1 MGKRVLITGGAG
13 FIGSNLARDL
23 ISKGCYV
30 ICLDNMSTG
39 RMENIEDLLDNDS
52 FAFIRHDVRKPF
64 RVSADEIYHL
74 ACPASP
80 AEYQKKPVDTLKT
93 CFLGSLNA
101 LDLAYK
107 TGVRVLLAGT
117 SETYGDPLVHPQ
129 PEDYRGNTSSTGPRA
144 CYDEGKRASE
154 ALFFDHGR
162 QYGTDICVVRIFNTY
177 GPNMSPNDGRVIP
190 NFVSQALSGDD
201 ITVYGNGTQTR
212 SFCYITDLL
221 AGLEAAMA
229 RKDFRGPV
237 NLGNPAEM
245 TVKHLAELVIQLT
258 GSSSKIVYRNLPADD
273 PSRRRPDISLAER
286 ELGWTPVVGAGDGL
300 GMTIDYYRK
309 QIQNDQQ

>member
-1 MGKRVLITGGAG
+1 MIKT
-13 FIGSNLARDL
+13 S
-23 ISKGCYV
+23 V
-30 ICLDNMSTG
+30 IIPVYNT
-39 RMENIEDLLDNDS
+39 
-52 FAFIRHDVRKPF
+52 
-64 RVSADEIYHL
+64 
-74 ACPASP
+74 
-80 AEYQKKPVDTLKT
+80 AEYLEECVDSVIAQTQEGVEIILVDDGST
-93 CFLGSLNA
+93 DGSLEMCEKYAASYDNIT
-101 LDLAYK
+101 LI
-107 TGVRVLLAGT
+107 RQEHEFQGT
-117 SETYGDPLVHPQ
+117 ARN
-129 PEDYRGNTSSTGPRA
+129 RGL
-144 CYDEGKRASE
+144 RASE

-190 NFVSQALSGDD
+190 NFVTQALSGDD

-229 RKDFRGPV
+229 KKDFRGPV
-237 NLGNPAEM
+237 NLGNPSEM

-309 QIQNDQQ
+309 KIQNDQQ